1 MADLIESVGGLLR
14 EVAATVVL
22 PMYQHLA
29 EDDVEE
35 KAPGDLVTVAD
46 RRAEERISAGL
57 LDLLPDSVVV
67 GEEGVADDPA
77 VLRRLREPG
86 PVWLVDPIDGT
97 GNFAG
102 GRGPFAMMVAL
113 LRGGAPVAGWIYQ
126 PLEETLA
133 VAELGSGAYVD
144 GVRATPNG
152 DVLAASGLRG
162 AATTRYLPQD
172 LRTAVR
178 DGSSRISELLRPQH
192 CAGREYVDIVTGRQ
206 HFVIFWRTLPWDH
219 APGALMVEEI
229 GGVVRR
235 IDGAPYDLAD
245 DRYGLLACASEAVWD
260 QVRAVLLS

>member
-29 EDDVEE
+29 EDDVQE
-35 KAPGDLVTVAD
+35 KAPGELVTVAD
-46 RRAEERISAGL
+46 RRAEEKISASL

-67 GEEGVADDPA
+67 GEEGVADDPT
-77 VLRRLREPG
+77 LLDKLREPG

-113 LRGGAPVAGWIYQ
+113 LRGGAPVASWIYQ

-144 GVRATPNG
+144 GVRANLNG
-152 DVLAASGLRG
+152 DALATSGLRG
-162 AATTRYLPQD
+162 AAMTRFLPQD
-172 LRTAVR
+172 LRASVR
-178 DGSSRISELLRPQH
+178 AGSSRIEELLPSQH
-192 CAGREYVDIVTGRQ
+192 CAGKEYVDIVTGRQ
-206 HFVIFWRTLPWDH
+206 HFVMFWRTLPWDH
-219 APGALMVEEI
+219 APGALMVEEL

-245 DRYGLLACASEAVWD
+245 DRYGLLVCATESVWE
-260 QVRAVLLS
+260 QVQAVLLS

>member
-1 MADLIESVGGLLR
+1 VADLIESVGMLLR

-29 EDDVEE
+29 EDDVQE
-35 KAPGDLVTVAD
+35 KAPGELVTVAD
-46 RRAEERISAGL
+46 RRAEEKIEAGL

-77 VLRRLREPG
+77 LLHRLREPG

-126 PLEETLA
+126 PLEETIA

-144 GVRATPNG
+144 GVRATLNG
-152 DVLAASGLRG
+152 GAPVASGLRG
-162 AATTRYLPQD
+162 AAMVRFLPQD
-172 LRTAVR
+172 LRSSVR
-178 DGSSRISELLRPQH
+178 AGSSRIADLLPGQH
-192 CAGREYVDIVTGRQ
+192 CAGREYVDIVAGRQ
-206 HFVIFWRTLPWDH
+206 HFVMFWRTLPWDH

-245 DRYGLLACASEAVWD
+245 DRRGLLACASELVWE
-260 QVRAVLLS
+260 QVQEVLVS